1 MSIKK
6 GMGKEGVVYVCI
18 YIYVCICVCIH
29 THTHIGKYNGILLSH
44 KEEQNWVMC
53 RDVDGPKDC
62 HTE

>member
-1 MSIKK
+1 MYEYIS
-6 GMGKEGVVYVCI
+6 MYVYV
-18 YIYVCICVCIH
+18 YVY
-29 THTHIGKYNGILLSH
+29 THTHIGKYNGILLSR